1 MARPGKQFGGAQ
13 TPWAPVGAMALVAV
27 CCGVHALLL
36 GALGSV
42 ALGSAFGVGAGVL
55 AAVLF
60 AGALVGIRR
69 RRTASCRAETERS
82 LHR

>member
-1 MARPGKQFGGAQ
+1 MTPPTKQPGGPR
-13 TPWAPVGAMALVAV
+13 TPWAPVGAMALVV
-27 CCGVHALLL
+27 LCCGGHVLLL

-42 ALGSAFGVGAGVL
+42 ALGSALGVGVGVL

-82 LHR
+82 LRR